1 MRILN
6 AKAQRRPYES
16 DLRAILN
23 LTAGHQARCRLSTWN
38 SLSPH
43 PTPAWSL
50 NGQAAAIGV
59 GAITLKDES
68 KRSALGSFKVLGAPN
83 ALILLIQRRWPER
96 PWTATELFAGQHA
109 NELREFV
116 VISAT
121 DCRRAFKS
129 TQRCALN
136 FTQGL

>member
-23 LTAGHQARCRLSTWN
+23 LNAGHQARSRLSTWN
-38 SLSPH
+38 RLSPH

-50 NGQAAAIGV
+50 NGQAAALGV

-68 KRSALGSFKVLGAPN
+68 KRSVLASFKALGAPN
-83 ALILLIQRRWPER
+83 ALILLIQRRWPDHH
-96 PWTATELFAGQHA
+96 WTSAELFAGVHSA
-109 NELREFV
+109 ALRDFV

-121 DCRRAFKS
+121 DGNHGRALAAAAQSVGCR
-129 TQRCALN
+129 
-136 FTQGL
+136 